1 MKPSPAAS
9 ALLASLSLPPGAAV
23 IWPAMRD
30 GQTKLIVRLSKQ
42 FWDRSARIPVQFEG
56 YSVVVELNQS
66 LAAQASTTLPSGWT
80 TIGAGRPH

>member
-1 MKPSPAAS
+1 MKPSPAAN

-42 FWDRSARIPVQFEG
+42 FWDRSARIPEQFEG
-56 YSVVVELNQS
+56 YSVIVELNQS
-66 LAAQASTTLPSGWT
+66 LAAQASTALPSVWT
-80 TIGAGRPH
+80 TLGAARPH

>member
-1 MKPSPAAS
+1 MKPSPAAT

-42 FWDRSARIPVQFEG
+42 FWDRSAQIPEQFEG
-56 YSVVVELNQS
+56 YSVIVEMNQP
-66 LAAQASTTLPSGWT
+66 LTAQASTALRSAWNAFG
-80 TIGAGRPH
+80 GARPH